1 MTSVA
6 PQRKQEENINQLS
19 DTEPRWFAVY
29 TRYKREKLVLKELQR
44 RGIHAYLPL
53 QTVTRYYTRKVKT
66 VHLPLISCYMFVQ
79 ITRSEYVP
87 VLEVP
92 DVLHFVRFRKDL
104 LSIPEREIDIMRMV
118 CGEDVEVEV
127 SEGPMAP
134 GDRVEIMGGRLTGM
148 QGTLMEQSG
157 THRFVVALDSLGVQ
171 LAMEIP
177 KERLNRL

>member
-1 MTSVA
+1 MISVA
-6 PQRKQEENINQLS
+6 PQREQNETINQLC
-19 DTEPRWFAVY
+19 DTEARWFAVY
-29 TRYKREKLVLKELQR
+29 TRYKREKLVLKDLQR
-44 RGIHAYLPL
+44 RGINAYLPL

-79 ITRSEYVP
+79 ITRPEYVP

-92 DVLHFVRFRKDL
+92 HVLHFVRFRKDL

-157 THRFVVALDSLGVQ
+157 THRFVVALDSLGMQ
-171 LAMEIP
+171 LAMEVP
-177 KERLNRL
+177 KERLKRL